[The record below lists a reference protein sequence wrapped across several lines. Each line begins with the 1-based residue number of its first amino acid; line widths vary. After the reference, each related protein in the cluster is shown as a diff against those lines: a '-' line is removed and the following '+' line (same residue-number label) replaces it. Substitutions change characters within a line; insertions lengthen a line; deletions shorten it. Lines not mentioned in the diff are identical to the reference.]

1 MIYTENIN
9 NVKYSQKRDRQKT
22 QMIPKERVHIRLPAD
37 QK

>member
-1 MIYTENIN
+1 MKKLN
-9 NVKYSQKRDRQKT
+9 NVKYSQKRDRHKT